1 MKEKQEAISKRL
13 IKYVAALDYFDKVFL
28 SAASCGISIASF
40 ASIIVAP
47 VETAKASF
55 SFAFSITTGILKTY

>member
-28 SAASCGISIASF
+28 SAAICGISIASF

-55 SFAFSITTGILKTY
+55 SFAFSITTGIVKTY